1 METTHDLIVLGGGA
15 AGLTAAGIAAGVGAK
30 TALVE
35 AERLGGDCTWTGCVP
50 SKTLLHAAHVAH
62 QSATAARVGLADSP
76 IDVGFGGLMRHV
88 RALREHVYAEADA
101 PPVVEA
107 TGVEVWP
114 GRARFVG
121 PHTVEVTRE
130 SGETARISGRRIVVA
145 TGARPTVPDV
155 PGLAGGPDGGVPF
168 VTSETLFEI
177 TEQPRHLA
185 VLGAGSIGTEMAQAF
200 RRLGSDVTVID
211 RGDRIL
217 SKDDPDLA
225 RMLQGVLAAEGVRF
239 CMGADVARA
248 ERDRTGVALT
258 LGSGERV
265 AADLLLVA
273 TGRTPNTDSLGLDAA
288 GVAHTKKG
296 ITVDARGRTSV
307 RHIYAAGDVTGQFAL
322 THMSEHTARVAVTNA
337 VLHVPARIDVRHV
350 PWATYTSPELAHV
363 GAGPADLDRA
373 GTAYRTLRFP
383 YSKLD
388 RAMVEGETTGEI
400 RIHATRGG
408 RILGADV
415 LGARAGDLVGEIA
428 VAMRAGVSL
437 NALSSTIHPY
447 PSYGLGVRRAAD
459 QWIVGLRTE
468 RVVQAARWVF
478 GYRGP
483 VVPHVPGQIV

>member
-1 METTHDLIVLGGGA
+1 METTHDLIVIGGGA
-15 AGLTAAGIAAGVGAK
+15 AGLTASGIAAGVGAK

-62 QSATAARVGLADSP
+62 QSATASRVGLADAP
-76 IDVGFGGLMRHV
+76 INIDFAGLMRHV
-88 RALREHVYAEADA
+88 RALRARVYDEADA
-101 PPVVEA
+101 PPVIEA
-107 TGVEVWP
+107 MGVEVVP
-114 GRARFVG
+114 GRARLLD
-121 PHTVEVTRE
+121 PHTVEVRRE
-130 SGETARISGRRIVVA
+130 SGETRRLVGRKILVA
-145 TGARPTVPDV
+145 TGARPRVPDV
-155 PGLAGGPDGGVPF
+155 PGLGDVPF

-177 TEQPRHLA
+177 EEQPTHLA
-185 VLGAGSIGTEMAQAF
+185 VLGAGPIGIEMAQAF
-200 RRLGSDVTVID
+200 RRLGSAVTVVD

-225 RMLQGVLAAEGVRF
+225 HMLQDVLEAEGVRF
-239 CMGADVARA
+239 CLGADVARA
-248 ERDRTGVALT
+248 GRDGAGVALT
-258 LGSGERV
+258 LSSGERV
-265 AADLLLVA
+265 TASLLLVA
-273 TGRTPNTDSLGLDAA
+273 TGRQPNTGGLGLDAA
-288 GVAHTKKG
+288 GVAHTERG
-296 ITVDARGRTSV
+296 ITVDKAGQTTV

-322 THMSEHTARVAVTNA
+322 THMSEHTAKVAVTNA
-337 VLHVPARIDVRHV
+337 IFHVPASIDVRHV

-373 GTAYRTLRFP
+373 GTAYQTFRFP

-388 RAMVEGETTGEI
+388 RAVVEGEATGEI
-400 RIHATRGG
+400 RIHATRWG

-415 LGARAGDLVGEIA
+415 LGARAGDVVGEIA

-437 NALSSTIHPY
+437 NALSSTVHPY

-468 RVVQAARWVF
+468 RVVRAVRWIF

-483 VVPHVPGQIV
+483 VVPHVPGEVV

>member
-1 METTHDLIVLGGGA
+1 METTHDLIVIGGGS
-15 AGLTAAGIAAGVGAK
+15 AGLTASGIAAGVGAK

-62 QSATAARVGLADSP
+62 QSATASRAGLTDTP
-76 IDVGFGGLMRHV
+76 VDVDFAGLMRHV
-88 RALREHVYAEADA
+88 RALREHVYDEADA
-101 PPVVEA
+101 PRVVEA
-107 TGVEVWP
+107 TGVEVVP
-114 GRARFVG
+114 GRARFLD
-121 PHTVEVTRE
+121 PHTVEITRE
-130 SGETARISGRRIVVA
+130 SGETERISGRKILIA
-145 TGARPTVPDV
+145 TGGRPRVPDI
-155 PGLAGGPDGGVPF
+155 PGLDGLPF

-177 TEQPRHLA
+177 TEQPRHLV
-185 VLGAGSIGTEMAQAF
+185 VLGAGPIGIEMAQAF

-225 RMLQGVLAAEGVRF
+225 RMLQSVLEAEGVRF
-239 CMGADVARA
+239 CFGADVERA
-248 ERDRTGVALT
+248 ERDGAGAALM
-258 LGSGERV
+258 LGTGERI

-273 TGRTPNTDSLGLDAA
+273 TGRMPNTETLELDAA
-288 GVAHTKKG
+288 GVAHTQTG
-296 ITVDARGRTSV
+296 ITVDKAGRTSV

-322 THMSEHTARVAVTNA
+322 THMSEHTAKVAVTNA
-337 VLHVPARIDVRHV
+337 VLHVPASIDVQHV

-363 GAGPADLDRA
+363 GAGPDDLDRA
-373 GTAYRTLRFP
+373 GTAYTTFRFP

-388 RAMVEGETTGEI
+388 RAITEGETTGEI
-400 RIHATRGG
+400 RIHATRWG

-428 VAMRAGVSL
+428 VAMRAGVSM

-447 PSYGLGVRRAAD
+447 PTYSLGVRRAAD

-468 RVVQAARWVF
+468 RVVRAARWIF

-483 VVPHVPGQIV
+483 VIPHVPGEVV